1 MQARGPRFS
10 GGLVPAKSSEVIV
23 HMDGGDVRVKV
34 NTPQAGH
41 VTLIGPAQYI
51 STHQAEIVL

>member
-1 MQARGPRFS
+1 
-10 GGLVPAKSSEVIV
+10 
-23 HMDGGDVRVKV
+23 MDGGDVRVKV
-34 NTPQAGH
+34 NAPQAGH